1 MGLAVNLQGRGKGRL
16 WVVEDELILVKTNK
30 YDPHAV
36 NVHGCTRHGDV
47 STMFLFSN
55 EESAEGFIKNAA
67 QLAADLVTTLT
78 LVERWGGAIYPQE
91 LPSFEGGSE

>member
-16 WVVEDELILVKTNK
+16 WVSADELITVKTSN
-30 YDPHAV
+30 YGPPAV

-47 STMFLFSN
+47 NTMFLFDN
-55 EESAEGFIKNAA
+55 EESAEGFIKDAA

-78 LVERWGGAIYPQE
+78 LVEKWGGDIYPQE
-91 LPSFEGGSE
+91 PVDSVGGSE